1 MSDNH
6 EHNGGHELE
15 NIDSTSLLAQ
25 MIALFVVVFIAV
37 IAVAQ
42 WFYKQRDE
50 LALERAKDGYT
61 FAKEQRAIEDEMLEG
76 IEDTTKAILKT
87 PKKLKAAAPP
97 AGWIHPDDLAGG
109 GAAPAPAAT
118 DSDALVGD
126 VADGDAEDGEKADDA
141 AEAAPGDKP
150 AEAVKA
156 DDAAAKGDEAK
167 DGGPDAAKA
176 DAGKSDAAKAD
187 APKGDSSKAEGK
199 KNE

>member
-50 LALERAKDGYT
+50 LALERAKDGYA
-61 FAKEQRAIEDEMLEG
+61 FAKEQRAVEDEMLQG
-76 IEDTTKAILKT
+76 IDDTTKAILKS

-97 AGWIHPDDLAGG
+97 EGWIHPDDLAGG
-109 GAAPAPAAT
+109 GAAAAPAAV

-126 VADGDAEDGEKADDA
+126 EADGEKADDA

-156 DDAAAKGDEAK
+156 EGDAAPAEAAKAEDAKADDAKAEAGKG
-167 DGGPDAAKA
+167 DAAKA
-176 DAGKSDAAKAD
+176 DDTKTEKTE
-187 APKGDSSKAEGK
+187 KTE
-199 KNE
+199 KNEKNE